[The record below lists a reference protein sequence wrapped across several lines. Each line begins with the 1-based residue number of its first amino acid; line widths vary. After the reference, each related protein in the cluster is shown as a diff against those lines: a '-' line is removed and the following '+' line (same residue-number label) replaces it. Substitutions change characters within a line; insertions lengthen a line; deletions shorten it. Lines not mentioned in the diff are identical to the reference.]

1 MTLKLTGQSA
11 VVTGGSQGLG
21 LAIARRLYAEGANVS
36 LWDTNGDN
44 LLQAADEFNDIN
56 RVKTVLVDVACE
68 EQVNQARDDTLALFG
83 NVSILVNNAGISGP
97 HAVSWELS
105 LDDWKRVVD
114 VNMTAVFLCCKAL
127 APNMVAAN
135 YGRIINIAS
144 VAGKEASPFISAY
157 AASKAG
163 VIGFTKTLGRE
174 LSKTKVTANCVTPAA
189 IRTAIFDRWPEEY
202 VQTLLQKIPMGRF
215 GWPEELASMVAWIAS
230 PEASFSTGAVFDLSG
245 GRTDY

>member
-1 MTLKLTGQSA
+1 MT
-11 VVTGGSQGLG
+11 
-21 LAIARRLYAEGANVS
+21 
-36 LWDTNGDN
+36 
-44 LLQAADEFNDIN
+44 
-56 RVKTVLVDVACE
+56 
-68 EQVNQARDDTLALFG
+68 
-83 NVSILVNNAGISGP
+83 
-97 HAVSWELS
+97 WELS
-105 LDDWKRVVD
+105 LDDWKRVVE
-114 VNMTAVFLCCKAL
+114 VNMTGVFLCCKAL

-174 LSKTKVTANCVTPAA
+174 LSQTKVTANCVTPAA
-189 IRTAIFDRWPEEY
+189 IRTAIFDRWPDDY